1 MPPTKL
7 QIYKA
12 PEPTATRAQRDE
24 REPKNNMATVD
35 KVGTCRT
42 SLNLLKAYLGT
53 GLLTIPF
60 AISCSGLY
68 LGVIGVGLMTFLAS
82 HTMKMLVQM
91 KRHIEKIVDS
101 GDMSKFA
108 STAGP
113 RREITYEDI
122 GMFACGVWGKR
133 LSVWAMLLTNVG
145 TVIGYMIFAG
155 STTIHAAEV
164 IEYPQPVNVTDSYV
178 YPTLNP
184 HTHKGLRVDLFLLAF
199 IPILGLLSLLR
210 TMKKLAFV
218 SIFGTL
224 CIVFAIAAVVF
235 NDELYIHKNGV
246 SKEIVDYNFS
256 ALPTFFGIAVFSF
269 SIHGVVLSIVGP
281 MERPQD
287 TYPVMNACSIL
298 VGIIYCGF
306 GYFGYGAFG
315 PDIKPSILD
324 NILEDTRT
332 DRIIKLVTYFLM
344 IACIVLSI
352 PLFNFPVFRVIE
364 ESIWR
369 SSDEKPVGGTMSTN
383 SSSDD
388 LAYQLL
394 HSHNDGTNVERGE
407 LTMLPNDDGGTDGM
421 NLMSPVSQALYKG
434 YKSNIQQSNDFCHRE
449 VQRGLLRLSLIVV
462 MSAIAI
468 AFGNIFSD
476 VIALVGAFSMSTLA
490 FILPSFFFIRIMWPH
505 VGWYERIL
513 ALIVF
518 FIGFL
523 ACIVG
528 TFVAV
533 NNIILSIKNGG
544 QQSCSA

>member
-1 MPPTKL
+1 M
-7 QIYKA
+7 A
-12 PEPTATRAQRDE
+12 PVPSE
-24 REPKNNMATVD
+24 R
-35 KVGTCRT
+35 VGTCRT
-42 SLNLLKAYLGT
+42 TLNLLKAYLGT

-68 LGVIGVGLMTFLAS
+68 LGVIGVGLMTFFAS

-91 KRHIEKIVDS
+91 KRHIEETIDIDNKL
-101 GDMSKFA
+101 DMM
-108 STAGP
+108 TTTGAGQ

-122 GMFACGVWGKR
+122 GMFACGIWGKR
-133 LSVWAMLLTNVG
+133 LSVWAMLLTNIG
-145 TVIGYMIFAG
+145 TVIGYMIFIG
-155 STTIHAAEV
+155 STAIHAAEV
-164 IEYPQPVNVTDSYV
+164 IEYPTPVNVTDSYV
-178 YPTLNP
+178 YPHLNP
-184 HTHKGLRVDLFLLAF
+184 TANNKGMRIDLFLLAL

-224 CIVFAIAAVVF
+224 CIIFAIAVVVF
-235 NDELYIHKNGV
+235 NDELNIGKNGI
-246 SKEIVDYNFS
+246 SNEIINYNFS

-287 TYPVMNACSIL
+287 TYTMMNVCSIV
-298 VGIIYCGF
+298 VGLIYCGF
-306 GYFGYGAFG
+306 GYFGYAAFG
-315 PDIKPSILD
+315 PNIKSSILD
-324 NILEDTRT
+324 NILEDTSA
-332 DRIIKLVTYFLM
+332 DRIIKLVTYILM
-344 IACIVLSI
+344 ILCITLSI

-364 ESIWR
+364 ESIWKTNKSKR
-369 SSDEKPVGGTMSTN
+369 NNIVLKNGSSNSRNVEGTMSTN

-394 HSHNDGTNVERGE
+394 HSHNDTNNNLENGDE
-407 LTMLPNDDGGTDGM
+407 IAYDTNGSMDDDGM
-421 NLMSPVSQALYKG
+421 NLMSPVSHALYSG
-434 YKSNIQQSNDFCHRE
+434 YKKKVLKTNDICHRE
-449 VQRGLLRLSLIVV
+449 VQRGLLRLSLIIFMTAV
-462 MSAIAI
+462 AI

-490 FILPSFFFIRIMWPH
+490 FILPSSFFIRIMWQH
-505 VGWYERIL
+505 VNWYERLL
-513 ALIVF
+513 AIIVF
-518 FIGFL
+518 VVGFF
-523 ACIVG
+523 ACIIG